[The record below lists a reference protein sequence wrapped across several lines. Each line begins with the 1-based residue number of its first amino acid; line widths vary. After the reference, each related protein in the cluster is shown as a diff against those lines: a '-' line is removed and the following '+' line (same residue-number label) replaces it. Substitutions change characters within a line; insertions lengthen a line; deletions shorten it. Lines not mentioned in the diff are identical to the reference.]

1 MKIKAILFDMDGVL
15 VDARDWHYEALN
27 FALKN
32 FGVEI
37 NEFDHEAVFDG
48 LPTKAKLEMLSK
60 QGKLPKGLHGIIG
73 ELKQQRTRK
82 LIELNCKPIYDIEFI
97 FYKLKINGYKIG
109 LCSNSIRKT
118 IIRMMELS
126 KLINYFEIILS
137 NEDVKNSKP
146 NPEIYINAM
155 SKLEI
160 LPEETLIVEDNENGI
175 KAAKASGAH
184 LLKVKNPYE
193 LNWSILG
200 NKLSQLNS

>member
-1 MKIKAILFDMDGVL
+1 
-15 VDARDWHYEALN
+15 
-27 FALKN
+27 
-32 FGVEI
+32 
-37 NEFDHEAVFDG
+37 
-48 LPTKAKLEMLSK
+48 
-60 QGKLPKGLHGIIG
+60 
-73 ELKQQRTRK
+73 
-82 LIELNCKPIYDIEFI
+82 
-97 FYKLKINGYKIG
+97 
-109 LCSNSIRKT
+109 
-118 IIRMMELS
+118 MMELS